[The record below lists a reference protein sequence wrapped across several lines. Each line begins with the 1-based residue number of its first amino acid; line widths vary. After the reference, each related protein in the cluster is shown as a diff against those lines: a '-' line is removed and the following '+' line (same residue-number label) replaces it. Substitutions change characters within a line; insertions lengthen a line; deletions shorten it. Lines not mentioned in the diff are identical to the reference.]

1 MTPSILRFQPLIKQ
15 LIWGGR
21 RLGDLLGKP
30 IGNESDYAESWEIVD
45 HGSDQTI
52 VTGGP
57 LAGKSLGELVAEH
70 RDWLMGSQSEVKAF
84 PLLLK
89 YLDCERVL
97 SVQVHPDDAY
107 GSRMAV
113 PDRGKTEA
121 WYVIDSAPGSLIYAG
136 LKDGVTKADME
147 QAIADGR
154 TEELLHSFHPEP
166 GDCVFIPAGTVHAI
180 GAGLLV
186 AEIQQS
192 SDTTFRIF
200 DWNRKDAQGNSRQ
213 LHVQQSLDVIDFAS
227 GPVKPIRLSA
237 ESGGWQTLVDC
248 DKFGFSILHGG
259 TLDGG
264 KDRVG
269 GDDRCH
275 LLTVPQGSACVRT
288 DDGEMT
294 LSLGET
300 VLIPASYGSVECEV
314 AANSCLLEMQP
325 RE

>member
-30 IGNESDYAESWEIVD
+30 IGDATDYAESWEIVD
-45 HGSDQTI
+45 HRSDQSI

-57 LAGKSLGELVAEH
+57 FAGKSLGGLVTEH
-70 RDWLMGSQSEVKAF
+70 RDWLMGSQSAVDAF

-136 LKDGVTKADME
+136 LRDGVTKVDLE
-147 QAIADGR
+147 LAIARGT
-154 TEELLHSFHPEP
+154 TEGLLHSFHPEP

-192 SDTTFRIF
+192 SDATFRIF
-200 DWNRKDAQGNSRQ
+200 DWNRKDAAGNSRQ
-213 LHVQQSLDVIDFAS
+213 LHVRQSLDVIDFTS

-237 ESGGWQTLVDC
+237 GSDGWQTLVDC
-248 DKFGFSILHGG
+248 DKFGFSMLSSG
-259 TLDGG
+259 TAS
-264 KDRVG
+264 VG

-275 LLTVPQGSACVRT
+275 LLTVPKGSACVRT
-288 DDGEMT
+288 DDGEIT

-300 VLIPASYGSVECEV
+300 VLIPASHGSVECEV
-314 AANSCLLEMQP
+314 TANGCLLEMQP

>member
-1 MTPSILRFQPLIKQ
+1 MNLTVLRFQPLLKQ

-30 IGNESDYAESWEIVD
+30 IGTASDYAESWEIVD
-45 HGSDQTI
+45 HGHDQSI
-52 VTGGP
+52 VAEGP
-57 LAGKSLGELVAEH
+57 LAGTSLGTLVAERH
-70 RDWLMGSQSEVKAF
+70 DWLMGAQSEVSAF

-89 YLDCERVL
+89 FLDCSRVL

-107 GSRMAV
+107 ASRMKV

-121 WYVIDSAPGSLIYAG
+121 WYVIDSAPESLIYAG
-136 LKDGVTKADME
+136 LQAGVTKKDLE
-147 QAIADGR
+147 QAIAQGA
-154 TEELLHSFHPEP
+154 TEKLLHRFHPEP

-200 DWNRKDAQGNSRQ
+200 DWNRKDAAGNLRQ
-213 LHVQQSLDVIDFAS
+213 LHVQQSLDVIDFES
-227 GPVKPIRLSA
+227 GPVQPIRRAADSDRW
-237 ESGGWQTLVDC
+237 ETLVDC
-248 DKFGFSILHGG
+248 DKFRFSMLSAG
-259 TLDGG
+259 TGSI
-264 KDRVG
+264 G

-275 LLTVPQGSACVRT
+275 LLTVPKGSAVVRT
-288 DDGEMT
+288 RNQEITVG
-294 LSLGET
+294 LGET
-300 VLIPASYGSVECEV
+300 VLVPASLGMIECEV
-314 AANSCLLEMQP
+314 PKGACLLEMQP